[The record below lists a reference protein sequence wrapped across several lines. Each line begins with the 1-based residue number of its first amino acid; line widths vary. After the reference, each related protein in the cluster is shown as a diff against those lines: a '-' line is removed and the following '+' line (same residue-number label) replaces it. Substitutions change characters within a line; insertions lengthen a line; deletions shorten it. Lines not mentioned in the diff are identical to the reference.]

1 LEVRD
6 FFELREIMAQV
17 YDNLDWLEKET
28 NEFKNKFRTY
38 SYLWANNP
46 DEHFKIFLEENEP

>member
-1 LEVRD
+1 
-6 FFELREIMAQV
+6 MAQV